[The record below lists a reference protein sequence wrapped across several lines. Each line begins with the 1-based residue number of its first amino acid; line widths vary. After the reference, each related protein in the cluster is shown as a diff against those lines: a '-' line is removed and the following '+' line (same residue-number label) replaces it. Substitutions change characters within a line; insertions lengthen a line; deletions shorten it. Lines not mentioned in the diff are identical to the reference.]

1 MSPDTLHES
10 DSATG
15 AAFACAVEIVAA
27 FEKTT
32 ALNLQAVKAWL
43 GEQHNLMGA
52 ILAAS
57 SLAEVI
63 ELQSLHRQTTTQ
75 KVYAYWRRVE
85 EITVETCIGLLVP
98 VHEAFRTIPGI
109 VGGED

>member
-1 MSPDTLHES
+1 MSLDTIHES

-15 AAFACAVEIVAA
+15 AAFACAVELIAA

-32 ALNLQAVKAWL
+32 ALNLQALAAWL
-43 GEQHNLMGA
+43 RGQHTVMDAMLS
-52 ILAAS
+52 AS

-63 ELQSLHRQTTTQ
+63 ELESLHRQATTR

-85 EITVETCIGLLVP
+85 EIAVETCIGLLVP
-98 VHEAFRTIPGI
+98 IPEAFGTIPGI
-109 VGGED
+109 VGGGD